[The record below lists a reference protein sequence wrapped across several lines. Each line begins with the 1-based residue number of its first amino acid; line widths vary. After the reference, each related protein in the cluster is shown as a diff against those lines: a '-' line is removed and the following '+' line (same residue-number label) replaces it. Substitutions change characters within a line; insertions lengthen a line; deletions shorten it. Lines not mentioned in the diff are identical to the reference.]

1 MILEEILTN
10 LKNKKEKIAYISN
23 EHSYTYSELY
33 NYVCNIY
40 AYLIEN
46 NKEKRPVVLYGKK
59 EIYMKAGFLACS
71 FAGMPYVPID
81 KSTPKNRVASI
92 IKQINSNIIIDSE
105 KFSASNSQRY
115 DISSNIPLTSQDI
128 YYIIF
133 TSGSTGEP
141 KGVKVTYENIDTCI
155 KWLKEIT
162 QATESDTILNQAI
175 YSFDLS
181 VADLYIS
188 SFCGCTQ
195 YALDTT
201 NILDFANIFNQL
213 KQSNATIAVMTP
225 SFAELL
231 LTDKTFNNKLMPN
244 LKTILFCGER
254 LLKQTT
260 QKLYERF
267 PNIKIIN
274 SYGPTETTFA
284 VTSIKLDNQ
293 TANLD
298 NIPVGRPKADAK
310 IYIIDENDNQLPEG
324 KIRSD
329 SNNREKR
336 ISRVLKK

>member
-23 EHSYTYSELY
+23 GHSYTYSELY
-33 NYVCNIY
+33 NYVSNIY

-46 NKEKRPVVLYGKK
+46 NKEKRPVILYGKK

-71 FAGMPYVPID
+71 FAGMPYVAID
-81 KSTPKNRVASI
+81 KSTPKSRVSSI
-92 IKQINSNIIIDSE
+92 IKQINPSTIIDSE
-105 KFSASNSQRY
+105 KFNTSNLPTY
-115 DISSNIPLTSQDI
+115 NITKDNFLTPQDI

-141 KGVKVTYENIDTCI
+141 KGVKVTYENLDTCI

-162 QATESDTILNQAI
+162 QATENDTILNQAI

-181 VADLYIS
+181 VADLYLS
-188 SFCGCTQ
+188 SLCGCAQ

-231 LTDKTFNNKLMPN
+231 LTDKKFCQKLMPN

-267 PNIKIIN
+267 PNLKIIN

-284 VTSIKLDNQ
+284 VTSINLDKQ
-293 TANLD
+293 IANLD
-298 NIPVGRPKADAK
+298 NIPVGRPKADVK
-310 IYIIDENDNQLPEG
+310 IYILDDNNSLLPEQ

-329 SNNREKR
+329 SNSREKC
-336 ISRVLKK
+336 ISRICK